1 MINAVSIPKE
11 KENGLVF
18 LLVINKL
25 TSPFSL
31 LSSILTFI
39 LLFFV
44 NLKLSTN
51 KKFLNL
57 IL

>member
-1 MINAVSIPKE
+1 MHTIPKE

-57 IL
+57 N